1 MPPHEL
7 KDDEKKLEGFAW
19 RIEERPTQK
28 DIMIGPLEAERQRL
42 EEERIYQEE
51 LGLPRPEQVPDLQ
64 DITDVEKAK
73 EAIQNPENQEL
84 RQ

>member
-1 MPPHEL
+1 
-7 KDDEKKLEGFAW
+7 
-19 RIEERPTQK
+19 
-28 DIMIGPLEAERQRL
+28 MIGPLEAERKRL

-51 LGLPRPEQVPDLQ
+51 LGLPNQEQVPDLQ